1 MLNISSL
8 SREGILV
15 VSVMDEDLVASIQA
29 IQDKIPRFNIWQ
41 EIQVI
46 GRYLA
51 FPSFWNIWWIV
62 GIQNDFQ
69 NIYEVVDH
77 VAETHNNVQDLALI
91 LWVFI

>member
-15 VSVMDEDLVASIQA
+15 VSVMDEDLVASIQE